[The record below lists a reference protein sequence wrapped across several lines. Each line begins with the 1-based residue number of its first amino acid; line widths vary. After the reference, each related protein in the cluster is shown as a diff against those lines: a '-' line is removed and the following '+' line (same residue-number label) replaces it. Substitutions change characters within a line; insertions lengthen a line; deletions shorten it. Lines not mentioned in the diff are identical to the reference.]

1 MSVIIRDEK
10 NIIRVLT
17 KGADSIIKSRLGKDQ
32 PFLDKNVEYLEEF
45 SRIGLRCLLM
55 ATRILSDDE
64 YNKFDRE
71 YNNLPDG
78 E

>member
-1 MSVIIRDEK
+1 M
-10 NIIRVLT
+10 
-17 KGADSIIKSRLGKDQ
+17 
-32 PFLDKNVEYLEEF
+32 EEF

-55 ATRILSDDE
+55 ATRILSEDE
-64 YNKFDRE
+64 YQKFDNE